1 MTSEAN
7 RYSILNY
14 ALVAVYAAEI
24 AQQKQLKW
32 LKLKAKDALNSSWT
46 NASSVTNVRKAAPET
61 QLKAQFS
68 TS

>member
-7 RYSILNY
+7 KFSILTY
-14 ALVAVYAAEI
+14 ASVAVYAAEI

-32 LKLKAKDALNSSWT
+32 LKLKAKNAHNSIWT
-46 NASSVTNVRKAAPET
+46 NASSVTNVPKAAPKT
-61 QLKAQFS
+61 QFKAPFS